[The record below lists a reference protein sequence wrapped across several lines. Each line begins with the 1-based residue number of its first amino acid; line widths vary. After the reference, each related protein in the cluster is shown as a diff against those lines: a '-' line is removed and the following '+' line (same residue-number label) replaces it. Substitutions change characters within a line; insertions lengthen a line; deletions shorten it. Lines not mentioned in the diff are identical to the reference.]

1 MGLASLGF
9 ADGPGL
15 TFRIDPESID
25 YNVKVHTSVT
35 NTVGGRVIQVLGSHV
50 SDVTIRGS
58 IGESHAL
65 GAGKGGAEHDGVSW
79 KMALDF
85 FQRVQAF
92 QMLQSAGANTPG
104 STTGKG
110 AFFLKPATFVY
121 SPKGLRFQCYI
132 KAIIDPAGDGTAGV
146 VHRVARSNYQYVL
159 VLFPVQEG
167 TSELTKAGTSNGVL
181 DQARARAVDAYISR
195 ISQGIG
201 WKFTAYNG
209 GSTPS
214 APWEKDFQSTHKD
227 ATPDQ
232 TLDRPDT
239 GTEGTAP

>member
-1 MGLASLGF
+1 MGLATLGF
-9 ADGPGL
+9 AGGPGL

-25 YNVKVHTSVT
+25 YNVTVHTSVT
-35 NTVGGRVIQVLGSHV
+35 NTVGGRVIQVLGTSI

-58 IGESHAL
+58 IGESHSM
-65 GAGKGGAEHDGVSW
+65 GKGKNGAEHDGVSW
-79 KMALDF
+79 KMAIDF
-85 FQRVQAF
+85 FQRIQSF

-104 STTGKG
+104 SSSGKG
-110 AFFLKPATFVY
+110 SFFLKPATFVY

-132 KAIIDPAGDGTAGV
+132 KAVIDPAGDGSAGV
-146 VHRVARSNYQYVL
+146 VHRVGRSNYQYVL

-167 TSELTKAGTSNGVL
+167 TTDLTKAGTSNGVL
-181 DQARARAVDAYISR
+181 DQAKAKAVDAYISR

-214 APWEKDFQSTHKD
+214 AEWEKEFKSSHSD
-227 ATPDQ
+227 ATPDT
-232 TLDRPDT
+232 TLDREDT
-239 GTEGTAP
+239 Q